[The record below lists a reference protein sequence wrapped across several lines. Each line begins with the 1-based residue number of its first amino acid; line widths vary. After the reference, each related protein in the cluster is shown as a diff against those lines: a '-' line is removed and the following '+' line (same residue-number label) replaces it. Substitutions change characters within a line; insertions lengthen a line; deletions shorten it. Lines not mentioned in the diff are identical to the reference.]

1 MIGSSRGSL
10 ATCQEGLEARRHEAG
25 FAQLPGELFSVAGVL
40 STEPQLRSLLADSG
54 QPLTVRE
61 ALVRQILGGKVSDLA
76 VGVMVL
82 VTSQRWAENLDLV
95 LAVEQLAAQ
104 AAFMV
109 ADADGTLEATE
120 EELFRFGR
128 AVDASP
134 ELQMTLTSPSQTPE
148 TKATVVRDLLKDR
161 STTATQEVLEYAA
174 GHLHGRRID
183 AVIDGL
189 CDLAAEQRER
199 VVAEVRVAAPLVDD
213 QKQRLEAVL
222 TKLKGRPVRL
232 NVAVD
237 PSVIGGAH
245 VRIGDEVI
253 DGTVASR
260 LENASR
266 AILG

>member
-10 ATCQEGLEARRHEAG
+10 IACREGLEARRHEAG
-25 FAQLPGELFSVAGVL
+25 FDLLSGELFSVAGL
-40 STEPQLRSLLADSG
+40 LTTEPQLRSVLADSG
-54 QPLTVRE
+54 QPLAVRE
-61 ALVRQILGGKVSDLA
+61 ALVQQVLGGKVSDLTVA
-76 VGVMVL
+76 LVVL
-82 VTSQRWAENLDLV
+82 AASQRWAEDLDLV
-95 LAVEQLAAQ
+95 MALEQLAAE

-109 ADADGTLEATE
+109 ADANGSLEATE

-134 ELQMTLTSPSQTPE
+134 ELQMALTSPSQTAA
-148 TKATVVRDLLKDR
+148 TKAHVVADLLQGR
-161 STTATQEVLEYAA
+161 STEATRQVLEYSV

-183 AVIDGL
+183 AVIDEL

-199 VVAEVRVAAPLVDD
+199 VVAEVRVAAPMDDD
-213 QKQRLEAVL
+213 QKRRLAEVL

-237 PSVIGGAH
+237 PAVLGGAH

>member
-10 ATCQEGLEARRHEAG
+10 TTCREGLESRRNEAG
-25 FAQLPGELFSVAGVL
+25 FAQLSGELFSVAGL
-40 STEPQLRSLLADSG
+40 LTSESQLRSVLADSG
-54 QPLTVRE
+54 QPSSVRDS
-61 ALVRQILGGKVSDLA
+61 LVRQILGGKVSDLT
-76 VGVMVL
+76 VDMVVL
-82 VTSQRWAENLDLV
+82 ASGQRWAEDLDLV
-95 LAVEQLAAQ
+95 LALEQLAAE

-134 ELQMTLTSPSQTPE
+134 ELQMALTSPSQTAA
-148 TKATVVRDLLKDR
+148 TKAKVVSDLLTGR
-161 STTATQEVLEYAA
+161 STSATRQVLEYSV

-183 AVIDGL
+183 AVIDEL

-199 VVAEVRVAAPLVDD
+199 VVAEVRVAAPIDDD
-213 QKQRLEAVL
+213 QKRRLAEVL

-237 PSVIGGAH
+237 PAVIGGAH

-260 LENASR
+260 LENAGR